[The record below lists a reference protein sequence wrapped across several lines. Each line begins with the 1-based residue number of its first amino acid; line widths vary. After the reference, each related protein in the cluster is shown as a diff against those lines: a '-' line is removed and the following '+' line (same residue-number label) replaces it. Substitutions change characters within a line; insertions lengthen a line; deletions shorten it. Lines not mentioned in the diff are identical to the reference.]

1 MSALVSTVSK
11 VLKDRYL
18 APLNR
23 QLNDEVLVF
32 QILGLDS
39 MNIDLDGNQAVVPLH
54 KGRSTGI
61 GARLEGETLPSAGYQ
76 QYERVVYDLMYLYGR
91 AQFSGQAIQKTK
103 TDAGA
108 FIRVMTEEL
117 DRLRDD
123 LALDLARQV
132 YGDGTA
138 TIATISSGA
147 TSATQTLTSAEAVE
161 KGYLYPGMRVD
172 VGTLA
177 NPRASSDS
185 NTINSVSSTTVVF
198 ASSFTSLAN
207 DRISREDNANASSVS
222 KEIAGLQ
229 QILPSGGAN
238 TFGGLDASA
247 AGNGYWDC
255 LRTNVAGAISL
266 SKLMEDSNRINAAG
280 GKPSDVVTLTTPG
293 IVRRLFETSDFK
305 SNVRFVDS
313 SAGNGNLFQGFES
326 LRFSAGAGSYT
337 LVADRLHPWGKLH
350 FIDKKHIKVF
360 SPGGWQFLDRDGL
373 TIRWVSDKDAFQA
386 VLFRYMNLG
395 TGRRNTSLV
404 QYGITDTTGY

>member
-18 APLNR
+18 GPLNR
-23 QLNDEVLVF
+23 QLNDDVVVF

-39 MNIDLDGNQAVVPLH
+39 KNIDLDGNQAVVPLH

-76 QYERVVYDLMYLYGR
+76 PYEKAVFDLAYLYGR

-123 LALDLARQV
+123 LTLDLARQV

-138 TIATISSGA
+138 AIATISSGTA
-147 TSATQTLTSAEAVE
+147 SATQTITSAEPVD
-161 KGYLYPGMRVD
+161 KGFLYPNMKVD
-172 VGTLA
+172 IGTLA
-177 NPRASSDS
+177 NPVASADS
-185 NTINSVSSTTVVF
+185 ATISSCTSTTVVF
-198 ASSFTSLAN
+198 SASVTTTTNHLIF
-207 DRISREDNANASSVS
+207 REDNANASSVS

-238 TFGGLDASA
+238 SFGGVNAA
-247 AGNGYWDC
+247 TAGNEYWDC
-255 LRTNVAGAISL
+255 LRKSVGGAISL
-266 SKLMEDSNRINAAG
+266 SVLMEESNKVNAKG
-280 GKPSDVVTLTTPG
+280 GKAGDTVALTTPG
-293 IVRRLFETSDFK
+293 VTRRLFETSDFK
-305 SNVRFVDS
+305 SNVRFVDT
-313 SAGNGNLFQGFES
+313 SAGSGDLYSGFETI
-326 LRFSAGAGSYT
+326 RFSAGAGSYT

-350 FIDKKHIKVF
+350 FIDKKHLKVF
-360 SPGGWQFLDRDGL
+360 SPGGWEFLNRDGL

-395 TGRRNTSLV
+395 TGRRNTSDVL
-404 QYGITDTTGY
+404 YGITDTGY